1 MSDMNQATPA
11 PETYTLVHPHPRTA
25 LYWKDG
31 RVSFA
36 ELLAHSLAVAAAHPL
51 ANGAR
56 AVIYAENRP
65 EWVAALHAIW
75 RQGGVAAPVD
85 SMAPAAELAY
95 ILGDTEPE
103 LIYCSEKTRA
113 AVDQALAGLPALQ
126 ARVVSFDSG
135 AYPKRVEGARA
146 ESGLESGPLDS
157 LAAILYTSGT
167 TGAPKGVMLTFRN
180 LLTNLEL
187 ACERA
192 RIYTPESRVFALLPA
207 HHILPLMGCFIAPLY
222 AGGSVVV
229 AHSLDPADMVGT
241 IRRHRCTILVG
252 VPRLYNL
259 IRKAVMDNLRASP
272 VGRLLYWLSATVN
285 RPAFARAVMFPVQ
298 KKFGGELRQLV
309 SGGAPLDREVARD
322 LTVMGF
328 EVLEG
333 YGMTECAP
341 MISFPRPGHT
351 RLGSCGNPALP
362 DSVRIED
369 GEVLARGPHVF
380 PGYWRKPE
388 ATAEALRDGWLRTGD
403 LGYLDKDDYLFITG
417 RRKEIIVLPS
427 GKKVQPAE
435 IEEALVAIGRGLKDV
450 AVTFHDEQLHALIQ
464 PTPGLLGDDP
474 AQQAEHFRWQ
484 LLEPYNRQVSAAKKI
499 TRLSLV
505 TADMPKTR
513 LGKLKRHEL
522 AALVTDV
529 TRPAP
534 AAASSEDLGP
544 AYAAMARFLS
554 EELDCRDV
562 RPDAHWEMD
571 LGLDSLALV
580 SVLVFVEKTFGVR
593 LAEDVFREQ
602 PTVMALARHADAN
615 RLFFREHAGD
625 WNSLL
630 AAGDASN
637 LDLPRSTWLHP
648 FLSGLLGTLARLYF
662 RVSASGLEHIP
673 KQGACILAVN
683 HQSYLD
689 GLLVSM
695 VLDPD
700 FLRRTYYYAKAK
712 HVKGPLPWLA
722 ERCNV
727 VVVEVGRDVGQSLRK
742 LAMALSQGGNL
753 MIFPEGTRA
762 DDGKLGEFKPAFA
775 RLALELNVP
784 VIPVAIN
791 GAWRALRRGGLP
803 RPLTHVTLEFLP
815 AIAEAERVDAD
826 HLTETT
832 HAAIARHLT

>member
-1 MSDMNQATPA
+1 MTPVPTDA
-11 PETYTLVHPHPRTA
+11 EDRYSLVLPHPRTA

-31 RVSFA
+31 RIGYA
-36 ELLAHSLAVAAAHPL
+36 ELLAHSAAVAAAHPL
-51 ANGAR
+51 SPGER
-56 AVIYAENRP
+56 AVLFAENRP
-65 EWVAALHAIW
+65 EWLASLHAIW
-75 RQGGVAAPVD
+75 RNAAVAVPVD
-85 SMAPAAELAY
+85 SMMPAAELAY

-103 LIYCSEKTRA
+103 LIYCSEKTRP
-113 AVDQALAGLPALQ
+113 VVEQALADLPTLQ
-126 ARVVSFDSG
+126 ARIVSFDVRAFPALPSG
-135 AYPKRVEGARA
+135 ATTQT
-146 ESGLESGPLDS
+146 GLESGPLDG

-192 RIYTPESRVFALLPA
+192 RIYSPESRVFALLPA

-222 AGGSVVV
+222 AGGSIVM

-285 RPAFARAVMFPVQ
+285 RPAFSRAIMFPVQ
-298 KKFGGELRQLV
+298 KKFGGALRQLV

-351 RLGSCGNPALP
+351 RLGSCGTPALP

-388 ATAEALRDGWLRTGD
+388 ATAEALRDGWLHTGD

-435 IEEALVAIGRGLKDV
+435 IEEKLAGLSRDLKDV
-450 AVTFHDEQLHALIQ
+450 AVTCHDEQLHVLIQ
-464 PTPGLLGDDP
+464 PVPGLLGDDP
-474 AQQAEHFRWQ
+474 AKQAEHFRWQ
-484 LLEPYNRQVSAAKKI
+484 LLDPYNRQVSAAKKI

-505 TADMPKTR
+505 AADLPKTR

-522 AALVTDV
+522 PALVV
-529 TRPAP
+529 APASAPPAP
-534 AAASSEDLGP
+534 VAAPADLGP
-544 AYAAMARFLS
+544 AYAAFEHFLRD
-554 EELDCRDV
+554 ELDCREV

-580 SVLVFVEKTFGVR
+580 SVLVFVEKTFGIR
-593 LAEDVFREQ
+593 LPEDVFQEQ
-602 PTVMALARHADAN
+602 PTVLALARHADAN
-615 RLFFREHAGD
+615 RLFFREHGGD
-625 WNSLL
+625 WNALL
-630 AAGDASN
+630 GAGDTAG

-648 FLSGLLGTLARLYF
+648 FLRTLLGGLARLYF
-662 RVSASGLEHIP
+662 RVSVRGLEHLP
-673 KQGACILAVN
+673 TQGACILAVN
-683 HQSYLD
+683 HQSFLD
-689 GLLVSM
+689 GLFVSQP
-695 VLDPD
+695 LDPG

-712 HVKGPLPWLA
+712 HVKGALPWLA

-727 VVVEVGRDVGQSLRK
+727 VVVEVGRDVGASLRK
-742 LAMALSQGGNL
+742 LALALSQGGNL

-775 RLALELNVP
+775 RLALELGVP

-803 RPLTHVTLEFLP
+803 RPLTHVSVEFLP
-815 AIAEAERVDAD
+815 AIAETERIDAD
-826 HLTETT
+826 RLTEATR
-832 HAAIARHLT
+832 AAIARHLA

>member
-1 MSDMNQATPA
+1 MTQATPA
-11 PETYTLVHPHPRTA
+11 PETYTLVRPHARTA
-25 LYWKDG
+25 LYWKDS
-31 RVSFA
+31 RVSYT
-36 ELLAHSLAVAAAHPL
+36 ELLAHSASVATTYPL
-51 ANGAR
+51 DAGAR

-65 EWVAALHAIW
+65 EWLAALHAIW
-75 RQGGVAAPVD
+75 RRAGVVAPVD
-85 SMAPAAELAY
+85 SMAPASELAY

-103 LIYCSEKTRA
+103 LIYCSAKTRP
-113 AVDQALAGLPALQ
+113 AVEQALAGLPALKP
-126 ARVVSFDSG
+126 RVVSFDDPAFPALPSG
-135 AYPKRVEGARA
+135 ARVDT
-146 ESGLESGPLDS
+146 GLESGPLDS

-167 TGAPKGVMLTFRN
+167 TGAPKGVMITFRN

-187 ACERA
+187 VCERVPIYRPDS
-192 RIYTPESRVFALLPA
+192 RIFALLPA
-207 HHILPLMGCFIAPLY
+207 HHILPLVGCFIGPLY
-222 AGGSVVV
+222 AGGGVVM

-241 IRRHRCTILVG
+241 IRRHRCTLLVG

-328 EVLEG
+328 EVMEG
-333 YGMTECAP
+333 FGMTECAP
-341 MISFPRPGHT
+341 MISFPRPGKV
-351 RLGSCGNPALP
+351 RLGACGNPALP
-362 DSVRIED
+362 GSVRIED

-388 ATAEALRDGWLRTGD
+388 ATAEALRDGWLYTGD

-435 IEEALVAIGRGLKDV
+435 IEEKLIAQGKDLKDV
-450 AVTFHDEQLHALIQ
+450 AVTFHDDHLHALIQ
-464 PTPGLLGDDP
+464 PVPGLLGDDP
-474 AQQAEHFRWQ
+474 ARQTEHFRWQ

-505 TADMPKTR
+505 SNDLPKTR

-522 AALVTDV
+522 AALVADQ
-529 TRPAP
+529 AP
-534 AAASSEDLGP
+534 AAQAPATAPAEELGP
-544 AYAAMARFLS
+544 AYAAFERFLRD
-554 EELDCRDV
+554 ELDCRDV

-593 LAEDVFREQ
+593 LPEDVFREQ
-602 PTVMALARHADAN
+602 PTVLALARHADAN
-615 RLFFREHAGD
+615 RLFFHEHAGD
-625 WNSLL
+625 WNTLL
-630 AAGDASN
+630 AAGDPTG

-648 FLSGLLGTLARLYF
+648 FLRGLLGGLARLYF
-662 RVSASGLEHIP
+662 RVSMRGLEHIP

-689 GLLVSM
+689 GVFVSM
-695 VLDPD
+695 DLDPG
-700 FLRRTYYYAKAK
+700 FLRRTFYYAKAK
-712 HVKGPLPWLA
+712 HVKGPLVWLA
-722 ERCNV
+722 EHCNV
-727 VVVEVGRDVGQSLRK
+727 VVVEAGRDIGQSLRK
-742 LAMALSQGGNL
+742 LALALSQGGNL

-762 DDGKLGEFKPAFA
+762 NDGKLGEFKPAFA

-803 RPLTHVTLEFLP
+803 RPLTHVSVEFLP
-815 AIAEAERVDAD
+815 AITEGERADAD
-826 HLTETT
+826 RLTEATRST
-832 HAAIARHLT
+832 IARHLT

>member
-1 MSDMNQATPA
+1 MTQEKAAKD
-11 PETYTLVHPHPRTA
+11 TYTLVQAHAHTA
-25 LYWKDG
+25 LYWKDSRIG
-31 RVSFA
+31 YA
-36 ELLAHSLAVAAAHPL
+36 ELLAHSAAVAATYPL
-51 ANGAR
+51 AAGAR
-56 AVIYAENRP
+56 AVIFSENRP
-65 EWVAALHAIW
+65 EWLVALHAIW
-75 RQGGVAAPVD
+75 RQSGVVVPVD
-85 SMAPAAELAY
+85 SMMPAPELAY

-103 LIYCSEKTRA
+103 LIYCSGKTRSV
-113 AVDQALAGLPALQ
+113 VDLVLAGQPALRSRIVTFDDPLFP
-126 ARVVSFDSG
+126 ALPSVSTT
-135 AYPKRVEGARA
+135 ATC
-146 ESGLESGPLDS
+146 LESGPLDS

-187 ACERA
+187 VCERVP
-192 RIYTPESRVFALLPA
+192 IYTSASRTLALLPA
-207 HHILPLMGCFIAPLY
+207 HHILPLMGCFIGPLY
-222 AGGSVVV
+222 AGGSVVM

-259 IRKAVMDNLRASP
+259 IRKAVIDSLRASP
-272 VGRLLYWLSATVN
+272 VGSLLYWLSATVN

-341 MISFPRPGHT
+341 MISFPRPGKV
-351 RLGSCGNPALP
+351 RLGACGNPALP

-388 ATAEALRDGWLRTGD
+388 ATAEALRDGWLHTGD

-417 RRKEIIVLPS
+417 RRKELIVLPS

-435 IEEALVAIGRGLKDV
+435 IEEALVGLGQGLKDV

-464 PTPGLLGDDP
+464 PQPGLLGDDP
-474 AQQAEHFRWQ
+474 IKQAEHFRWQ

-505 TADMPKTR
+505 TADLPKTR

-522 AALVTDV
+522 AALVTDAA
-529 TRPAP
+529 RPAP
-534 AAASSEDLGP
+534 AAPPAEDLGP
-544 AYAAMARFLS
+544 AYVAMARFLR
-554 EELDCRDV
+554 EELDCREV

-593 LAEDVFREQ
+593 LPEDVFKEQ
-602 PTVMALARHADAN
+602 PTVLALARHADAN

-630 AAGDASN
+630 AAGDAKE

-648 FLSGLLGTLARLYF
+648 FLKGLLGTLARLYF
-662 RVSASGLEHIP
+662 RVSARGLEHIP

-695 VLDPD
+695 ALEPG

-712 HVKGPLPWLA
+712 HVQGPLPWLA

-727 VVVEVGRDVGQSLRK
+727 VVVEVGRDVGLSLRK

-803 RPLTHVTLEFLP
+803 RPLTHVSVEFLP
-815 AIAEAERVDAD
+815 VIAEAERADAD
-826 HLTETT
+826 CLSEATR
-832 HAAIARHLT
+832 AAIARHLT